1 MKFPDY
7 AKVKDNA
14 CITYVGPNIEYLIQ
28 LSSLYPY
35 IEKSMYGLNIDIFGR
50 DAFCDILP
58 FNIKPISSFVKTNY
72 AYVKILSGSSDHP
85 VVNFLNDCQISY
97 GQPHYLYNDARDSRL
112 CIVAPNALLP
122 SKSLNTSQMNKAIEY
137 AERNGYMTKI
147 SNELKDIR
155 GAGWVIGPEN
165 GLLFLGGVYGLKTS
179 LIPNGLGEK
188 LYKTMFP
195 QGEILTGGIYTD
207 ED

>member
-1 MKFPDY
+1 
-7 AKVKDNA
+7 
-14 CITYVGPNIEYLIQ
+14 
-28 LSSLYPY
+28 
-35 IEKSMYGLNIDIFGR
+35 
-50 DAFCDILP
+50 
-58 FNIKPISSFVKTNY
+58 
-72 AYVKILSGSSDHP
+72 
-85 VVNFLNDCQISY
+85 
-97 GQPHYLYNDARDSRL
+97 
-112 CIVAPNALLP
+112 
-122 SKSLNTSQMNKAIEY
+122 MNKAIEY